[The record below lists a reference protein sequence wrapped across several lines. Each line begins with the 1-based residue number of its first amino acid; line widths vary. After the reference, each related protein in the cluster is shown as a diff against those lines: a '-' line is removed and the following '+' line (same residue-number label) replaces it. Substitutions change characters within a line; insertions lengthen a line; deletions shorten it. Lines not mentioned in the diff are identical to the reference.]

1 MRVVK
6 PHEWDGTKQALLN
19 RVDAFKAAKEAHA
32 MTVGEPAPLELPI
45 VEELATDEGKQI
57 VLASELPV
65 DVVDSE
71 IEQAILDRKVAERL
85 ALDRLIAQMAA
96 DKDAPAELKRAAEAI
111 ARGG

>member
-6 PHEWDGTKQALLN
+6 PHEWEGTKEALLN
-19 RVDAFKAAKEAHA
+19 RVDAFKAAKAAHA
-32 MTVGEPAPLELPI
+32 LTVGEPAPIEAPI
-45 VEELATDEGKQI
+45 IQELAAEEGKQI
-57 VLASELPV
+57 VLAAELPV
-65 DVVDSE
+65 DVVEDE
-71 IEQAILDRKVAERL
+71 IEQAILDRKVAERI